1 MRVFLIFTVLLTFN
15 SSFSQNEKSNLLGK
29 WIFNDFKTEGLSKQ
43 QINDLNE
50 MKPMFENSFVI
61 YNEDFSCSQVNAR
74 GKELKGKYT
83 IEKDKIK
90 IVFNNGNKSEQTFKL
105 INDELMFFDYDFG
118 IIYKRDKSFIEKKAS
133 TE

>member
-1 MRVFLIFTVLLTFN
+1 MKKFLIFTALLIFN
-15 SSFSQNEKSNLLGK
+15 SSFSQNEKKNLLGK
-29 WIFNDFKTEGLSKQ
+29 WIFSDFKTEGLSKK

-74 GKELKGKYT
+74 GKELKGNYT

-90 IVFNNGNKSEQTFKL
+90 IILNNGNKSEHTFKL
-105 INDELMFFDYDFG
+105 INDELIFFDDDFG
-118 IIYKRDKSFIEKKAS
+118 MIYKRDKSFIENKAS